1 MSKYQPCLDAGTHD
15 AAIVAENKAAS
26 ATINSTPTLFVNG
39 TVVGTNGLLTGYPQL
54 KAAIDAALAKPAP
67 TTAPL
72 PTAAA
77 SPSPSV

>member
-15 AAIVAENKAAS
+15 AAIVAANSAES

-67 TTAPL
+67 AASPL
-72 PTAAA
+72 PSAA
-77 SPSPSV
+77 PSPSV